1 MATQYFRKKDPYAEG
16 SAICWIEMTGQEFY
30 AFVNS
35 SEAEGRHFI
44 YMDDDIV
51 IEANEKQFR
60 EWVSEKNH
68 SDYLRRCETGI
79 ETLSLYSDD
88 VSESGNGEDVIR
100 DPMDMEEQVMLKLR
114 CQALRIAMSRLGS
127 ENNYMLYRLY
137 FAENTCSENKLALE
151 LGITKQAVNK
161 RKKNI
166 LKKLKK
172 LVVKFEKSQQYK
184 VRGKN
189 KGPFTEP

>member
-1 MATQYFRKKDPYAEG
+1 MATQYFRKKDPCAEG

-51 IEANEKQFR
+51 IEANEQQFR

-88 VSESGNGEDVIR
+88 ISESGNGEDVIR

-114 CQALRIAMSRLGS
+114 YQALRAAMSGLNT
-127 ENNYMLYRLY
+127 ENNYLLYRLY
-137 FAENTCSENKLALE
+137 FAEKTCSENELAAE
-151 LGITKQAVNK
+151 LGITQQGVHK
-161 RKKNI
+161 RKKKVLEN
-166 LKKLKK
+166 LKK
-172 LVVKFEKSQQYK
+172 LVVKSEKSQQYK

-189 KGPFTEP
+189 KGLFTGP